1 MRILQLTDPHLV
13 AADAARVRDRPAL
26 PLWHRALDQVELL
39 QPDCLV
45 VTGDLCQDE
54 SWGGYARLRDALQL
68 RVNCPVALVPG
79 NHDHPLLLDAVLGR
93 FCTTAPAEL
102 VVGGVRLLVLNS
114 HWRGH
119 SPGCLGAGQ
128 LQWLSERLQQ
138 IAGDPMPLVVA
149 LHHPPMAIGHPVLD
163 TMNLID
169 HGALRRLLL
178 PLEALRAVV
187 FGHIHQHWEGC
198 WPDRVDVPLL
208 GAPSTLKSFQNVQP
222 CPLNRAEDP
231 GGRLLEIDASGRLS
245 HRVLRWPTL

>member
-13 AADAARVRDRPAL
+13 AADAALVRDRPAL

-54 SWGGYARLRDALQL
+54 SWGGYVRLRDALQR

-93 FCTTAPAEL
+93 FCITAPAEF
-102 VVGGVRLLVLNS
+102 VVRGVRLLVLNS
-114 HWRGH
+114 HWSGH
-119 SPGCLGAGQ
+119 SAGRLGASQ
-128 LQWLSERLQQ
+128 LQWLSERLEL

-163 TMNLID
+163 TMNLIEI
-169 HGALRRLLL
+169 G
-178 PLEALRAVV
+178 RASCS
-187 FGHIHQHWEGC
+187 E
-198 WPDRVDVPLL
+198 RV
-208 GAPSTLKSFQNVQP
+208 
-222 CPLNRAEDP
+222 
-231 GGRLLEIDASGRLS
+231 
-245 HRVLRWPTL
+245 

>member
-1 MRILQLTDPHLV
+1 MKPPLLN
-13 AADAARVRDRPAL
+13 RD
-26 PLWHRALDQVELL
+26 
-39 QPDCLV
+39 
-45 VTGDLCQDE
+45 
-54 SWGGYARLRDALQL
+54 
-68 RVNCPVALVPG
+68 
-79 NHDHPLLLDAVLGR
+79 LLLDAVLGR

-102 VVGGVRLLVLNS
+102 VVSGVRLLVLNS
-114 HWRGH
+114 HWSGH
-119 SPGCLGAGQ
+119 SAGRLGAGQ

-149 LHHPPMAIGHPVLD
+149 LHHPPMAIGHPVMD

-231 GGRLLEIDASGRLS
+231 GGRLQRRLISISIALDALGGLIRPLIAFIT
-245 HRVLRWPTL
+245 RRWRA